1 MLAIIISLFLK
12 STQRA
17 GSCFPWVQRGCGAQ
31 QASFCLAV
39 NFAGPLSTSR
49 EAVGAVGLVAV
60 WCREVERWRGGE
72 NVAYVSGSGFCLL
85 LSRRTYDASCLQT
98 QIRNSSPHGR
108 SVRANRPDVA
118 LSTAE
123 TSFPGTLSSQLSACL
138 EPS

>member
-17 GSCFPWVQRGCGAQ
+17 GSCFPWVQRDCGAQ

-60 WCREVERWRGGE
+60 WRREVERWGKCCIRLRIW
-72 NVAYVSGSGFCLL
+72 LL
-85 LSRRTYDASCLQT
+85 PPTEPQDLRRLL
-98 QIRNSSPHGR
+98 P
-108 SVRANRPDVA
+108 PD
-118 LSTAE
+118 TDQE
-123 TSFPGTLSSQLSACL
+123 
-138 EPS
+138 